1 MAEFEQGFNSLD
13 VDHDGLISG
22 EEFKARTLAEGIS
35 FKGLDW
41 KGDVII
47 NWREYAI
54 CFNILDTNKDDY
66 INKAKN
72 KCASRAAFKML

>member
-1 MAEFEQGFNSLD
+1 MHLSYSVQSAEFEQGFNSFD
-13 VDHDGLISG
+13 VDHDGLTSG
-22 EEFKARTLAEGIS
+22 NNSTQGAEGIS

-54 CFNILDTNKDDY
+54 CFNILDTNEDGY
-66 INKAKN
+66 
-72 KCASRAAFKML
+72 M